1 MDLTKPIPG
10 DVVDGIRTD
19 FDDIQFSASTA
30 KVEVQWTNYSDPEST
45 IEKYEVQV
53 QAARYYKYNGR
64 GVIKSPKRNGR
75 LFALFGFLFI
85 KSPKMKWETC
95 CFVWFLFYQVTQ
107 NKMGDLLF
115 CLVSYLSSHPK

>member
-19 FDDIQFSASTA
+19 FDDIQFSASPA
-30 KVEVQWTNYSDPEST
+30 RVEVQWTNYSDPEST
-45 IEKYEVQV
+45 IEKYEVKV
-53 QAARYYKYNGR
+53 EAIRYYDNNR

-85 KSPKMKWETC
+85 KS
-95 CFVWFLFYQVTQ
+95 V
-107 NKMGDLLF
+107 
-115 CLVSYLSSHPK
+115 

>member
-10 DVVDGIRTD
+10 EVVDGIRTD
-19 FDDIQFSASTA
+19 FDDIQFSSSPA

-53 QAARYYKYNGR
+53 EAARYYKYNDR

-75 LFALFGFLFI
+75 LVALFGFCFI
-85 KSPKMKWETC
+85 KSAKRS
-95 CFVWFLFYQVTQ
+95 
-107 NKMGDLLF
+107 GILLF
-115 CLVSYLSSHPK
+115 GSEIRRQKTNWNLFNKYGH